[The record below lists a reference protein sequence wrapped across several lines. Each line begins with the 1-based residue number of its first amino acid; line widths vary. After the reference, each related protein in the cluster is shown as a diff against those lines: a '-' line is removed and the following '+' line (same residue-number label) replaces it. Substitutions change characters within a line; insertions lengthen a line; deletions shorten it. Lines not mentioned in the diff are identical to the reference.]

1 MLTKGQ
7 VDRRVCLY
15 ARGTL
20 GNVARCAS
28 LLVVVVLA
36 SARQGCCNG
45 VVVIDLLWL
54 QAEYTS
60 HLRIDNVST
69 CKYTLQRL
77 RVPSTAGGKCSAIK

>member
-7 VDRRVCLY
+7 GDRLVCLY

-20 GNVARCAS
+20 RNVARFAS

-45 VVVIDLLWL
+45 EVVVDLPWL
-54 QAEYTS
+54 QAECTS
-60 HLRIDNVST
+60 HLRM
-69 CKYTLQRL
+69 
-77 RVPSTAGGKCSAIK
+77 